1 MTEVPEEH
9 QSFTESEPNQTQR
22 TVLLLTYSFP
32 PRGERTA
39 LRAVS
44 IAKSLRHLGWN
55 VIVVCPAPD
64 GTSNRDEG
72 WAEELETLGIE
83 IHRTA
88 PVKRIALNSDGS
100 VKVPPSVVKNSKQ
113 WISAWGVS
121 PDSAI
126 AWQKEALLTI
136 NKIMSEQFVNILYI
150 SAPPFSTLAIG
161 SVVAN
166 QYSIP
171 FAVDYGDEWLNNP
184 LLSFPTPMHRE
195 KARAIEESVLKQA
208 ELICVPTRTKKEDLL
223 RRNRFL
229 SHEDIAILPHGFDPD
244 DKTEAL
250 QRSAQLSPDS
260 HCTITH
266 YADFTDGKTPKYFL
280 SALRQLRQRRPETIP
295 HILVRILG
303 LTRNNH
309 KSLVRKWQLAD
320 AVHIINI
327 FDRRSALQHCAESDV
342 LWLAEQHDS
351 HAGNAVLGDYLGM
364 GKPILLTSPD
374 GALRKFVN
382 GFTGCYTADYDKV
395 SAISKTLEQIYDD
408 WKSRSLKPPTQ
419 EQIQPYNR
427 TEMLRDLSR
436 RLGMAMKI

>member
-1 MTEVPEEH
+1 MTDESEEH
-9 QSFTESEPNQTQR
+9 QSFIESEPDKTQR

-39 LRAVS
+39 LRSVTV
-44 IAKSLRHLGWN
+44 AKTLRLLGWN

-72 WAEELETLGIE
+72 WAQELESLGIV

-88 PVKRIALNSDGS
+88 PVKRIPLNSDGS
-100 VKVPPSVVKNSKQ
+100 VKVSASIVRNSTQ
-113 WISAWGVS
+113 WISAWGAV
-121 PDSAI
+121 PDTAI
-126 AWQKEALLTI
+126 AWQKEALQTI
-136 NKIMSEQFVNILYI
+136 GKIMSEQFVNVLYI

-161 SVVAN
+161 SIIAN
-166 QYSIP
+166 EYSIP

-195 KARAIEESVLKQA
+195 KARALEESVLKQA

-229 SHEDIAILPHGFDPD
+229 SHEDIAILSHGYDPD
-244 DKTEAL
+244 DKTTPIL
-250 QRSAQLSPDS
+250 SSAQLSPDL

-266 YADFTDGKTPKYFL
+266 YADFTEGKTPKYFL
-280 SALRQLRQRRPETIP
+280 SALRQLRQRRPDVVP
-295 HILVRILG
+295 HLHVRILG
-303 LTRNNH
+303 LTRTNH

-342 LWLAEQHDS
+342 LWLSEQYDS
-351 HAGNAVLGDYLGM
+351 HAGSVVLGDYLGM

-374 GALRKFVN
+374 GALRKQVQ
-382 GFTGCYTADYDKV
+382 GFTGCYTTDYKNI

-419 EQIQPYNR
+419 EQIQPLNR